1 MQYLTLFLAITIIS
15 IVIAIKLKIRTEQA
29 IPITVIGLVILV
41 YITGIL
47 GNLKVGIYLIIITV
61 LLSLMYILYY
71 LKRYKDQRRN
81 FIKEY
86 CTPGVVI
93 YGITY
98 IVFVLLNKNRIFENY
113 DEFNHWGLIIKDMYI
128 NDSFAF
134 EREAITKFSEYPP
147 FTAIFEYILLKFS
160 GSYSEDIIIIANNIL
175 SISIMMP
182 IFKKANWNKS
192 LNWIFVIIPIIICI
206 PMIIYKNFY
215 FNILVDG
222 LIGIFIAYI
231 IYQWFTNE
239 KNKVYRN
246 ISTSFGMIAITLI
259 KSSGIGIAIILT
271 IILLGDCI
279 RKKLHKEKVKKDVLT
294 ILIIFSIAI
303 FMLGIW
309 NFNIYRNNQS
319 KNWNMENISL
329 ENVFQLIKGNEP
341 NGKDGFTSK
350 YIESIF
356 DRTTITERNL
366 TIITS
371 TLLIISINIYVY
383 KKMKD
388 ETIKKKY
395 KYYSIMLYIFGF
407 LYLIYMLFVYLF
419 LFNDEETMAFSSFER
434 YFGTIFLGLV
444 MFHIWI
450 GIEEQKQI
458 STTNISIIL
467 CIILIFLPVQT
478 IEEKIINGKREKII
492 AITDRKTY
500 TKILNYKEKISM
512 NDKIYYIDTT
522 ENTAKYSLQIMKYQM
537 LPIKIDSESIVLDT
551 KELKEIWEE
560 NGYTYL
566 YIQKA
571 NDLIKEK
578 FRQEFS
584 KELEDRTM
592 YRIMYEGEMI
602 KLEKV
607 E

>member
-1 MQYLTLFLAITIIS
+1 
-15 IVIAIKLKIRTEQA
+15 
-29 IPITVIGLVILV
+29 
-41 YITGIL
+41 
-47 GNLKVGIYLIIITV
+47 
-61 LLSLMYILYY
+61 
-71 LKRYKDQRRN
+71 
-81 FIKEY
+81 
-86 CTPGVVI
+86 
-93 YGITY
+93 
-98 IVFVLLNKNRIFENY
+98 
-113 DEFNHWGLIIKDMYI
+113 
-128 NDSFAF
+128 
-134 EREAITKFSEYPP
+134 
-147 FTAIFEYILLKFS
+147 
-160 GSYSEDIIIIANNIL
+160 
-175 SISIMMP
+175 
-182 IFKKANWNKS
+182 
-192 LNWIFVIIPIIICI
+192 
-206 PMIIYKNFY
+206 MIIYKNFY

-259 KSSGIGIAIILT
+259 KSSGIGTAIILT

-279 RKKLHKEKVKKDVLT
+279 SKKLHKQKVKKDVLT

-478 IEEKIINGKREKII
+478 IEEKIINGNREKII

-500 TKILNYKEKISM
+500 TKILNYKEKKSM

-578 FRQEFS
+578 FRQDFS
-584 KELEDRTM
+584 EELEDRTM